1 MKLNLK
7 HVIKQSEM
15 QYRTLKNRVHGTLI
29 ILVITVIEQVH
40 VTKKYWDS
48 YSQEVIFTTEILIK
62 GKTKKKENSQF

>member
-40 VTKKYWDS
+40 VTERNIGILTRKK
-48 YSQEVIFTTEILIK
+48 
-62 GKTKKKENSQF
+62 